1 MSLLS
6 DIRLD
11 NSPMSQIKAQVLG
24 FGIRHETGLSTAL
37 PAADSQID
45 AQGLIV
51 CPGFIDMHSH
61 ADWVLPLAN
70 HAPIL
75 KCLVEQ
81 GITTVVAGNCG
92 ISPAPMTPDARA
104 RTEVLASI
112 VTAGALDYPWRSMA
126 DYLIPRGEPEPA
138 DQHGPARRPCHRALR
153 EQPPG
158 SGRHEPRGP

>member
-1 MSLLS
+1 MATTLIEHGTIVDGTGKSAFAGS
-6 DIRLD
+6 
-11 NSPMSQIKAQVLG
+11 VLVEDDRIA
-24 FGIRHETGLSTAL
+24 GIVPAGAVL

-45 AQGLIV
+45 APGLII

-92 ISPAPMTPDARA
+92 ISPAPMTPNART
-104 RTEVLASI
+104 RTEVWRPSSRPGRW
-112 VTAGALDYPWRSMA
+112 TTRGARWPT
-126 DYLIPRGEPEPA
+126 I
-138 DQHGPARRPCHRALR
+138 
-153 EQPPG
+153 
-158 SGRHEPRGP
+158 

>member
-1 MSLLS
+1 MATTLIEHGTIVDGTGKSAFAGS
-6 DIRLD
+6 
-11 NSPMSQIKAQVLG
+11 VLVEDDRIA
-24 FGIRHETGLSTAL
+24 GIVPAGAVL

-45 AQGLIV
+45 AQGLII

-92 ISPAPMTPDARA
+92 ISPAPMTPDARDA
-104 RTEVLASI
+104 DRSPGVHRHGRG
-112 VTAGALDYPWRSMA
+112 AGLPVALDGRLSN
-126 DYLIPRGEPEPA
+126 PRGAPA
-138 DQHGPARRPCHRALR
+138 PAGQHRSARRPCHRALR

-158 SGRHEPRGP
+158 SR